1 MQQNGEKTDVGFT
14 LEDLK
19 EAKANFEKKGCKTEL
34 VDLVEYLPES
44 YKSNAEKA
52 WVLVVRNG
60 IGAFVEPDALQNEQK
75 VLAPDTKFWHARQKK
90 VMNKHAMYNLSF
102 AETG

>member
-1 MQQNGEKTDVGFT
+1 MQKTGEPAKEGFSI
-14 LEDLK
+14 EDLTCAK
-19 EAKANFEKKGCKTEL
+19 ENFEKKGCKTEL

-44 YKSNAEKA
+44 YKTNAEKA

-60 IGAFVEPDALQNEQK
+60 IGAFVEPDALQDEQK
-75 VLAPDTKFWHARQKK
+75 RLAPDTKFWHARQKK
-90 VMNKHAMYNLSF
+90 VMNKHARYNLCF